1 MNGISKERYTGCLL
15 GGAAGDALG
24 WPVEFDSIGEIRSLF
39 GPRGVREMKPGKGGL
54 YEITDDTQM
63 TLFTA
68 EGLLRAWTRA
78 RHSGSVPD
86 FATALAHSYLDWLAT
101 QREQPEVPGPEAAG
115 SGWLIDVK
123 GLHVRRA
130 PGGTCLSALRAMQ
143 SPAQKV
149 AGNTSKGCGGVM
161 RAAPAGCLAVRI
173 NKSDSTGTALLAFE
187 HGCQAAALTH
197 GDPSGHLP
205 AGVLAT
211 VISSVLQGETVEA
224 GITRSLAI
232 LQGRNGSGEMVA
244 ALKAA
249 LELARDPMVTPS
261 PEVVETLGAGWIGT
275 EALAIGLYCALVA
288 GGDFARGI
296 RLAVNHSGD
305 SDSTGSIAGNI
316 LGALLGEQAIPAEWT
331 EKLELAEVVRQ
342 VGEDLF
348 TAFEGTESWFKK
360 YPAR

>member
-54 YEITDDTQM
+54 FEITDDTQM

-68 EGLLRAWTRA
+68 EGLLRAWAMA

-86 FATALAHSYLDWLAT
+86 FTTALQRSYLSWLT
-101 QREQPEVPGPEAAG
+101 SQEEQPDIKRPESTG
-115 SGWLIDVK
+115 VGWLLDIK

-130 PGGTCLSALRAMQ
+130 PGGTCLSALRDMVL
-143 SPAQKV
+143 SGKKV
-149 AGNTSKGCGGVM
+149 PSNTSKGCGGVM

-173 NKSDSTGTALLAFE
+173 NKSDRTGTALLAFE
-187 HGCQAAALTH
+187 LGRQAAALTH
-197 GDPSGHLP
+197 GHPSGHYP

-211 VISSVLQGETVEA
+211 VVSSVLQGEPVEA

-232 LQGRNGSGEMVA
+232 LQGRSGSGETVSA
-244 ALKAA
+244 VQSA
-249 LELARDPMVTPS
+249 LELSRDPTVTPA

-288 GGDFARGI
+288 GGDFARGV

-316 LGALLGEQAIPAEWT
+316 LGALLGERAIPAAWI

-342 VGEDLF
+342 AGEDLF
-348 TAFEGTESWFKK
+348 TAFEGTGSWLKR

>member
-1 MNGISKERYTGCLL
+1 MNCISKERYTGCLL

-24 WPVEFDSIGEIRSLF
+24 WPVEFDSIDEIRSLF
-39 GPRGVREMKPGKGGL
+39 GPLGIREMKPGKGGF

-68 EGLLRAWTRA
+68 EGLLRAWNQA
-78 RHSGSVPD
+78 RHTGSVPD
-86 FATALAHSYLDWLAT
+86 FATALQRSYL
-101 QREQPEVPGPEAAG
+101 
-115 SGWLIDVK
+115 GWLSTQGEGPHAKGPGDIGAGWLLAIE

-130 PGGTCLSALRAMQ
+130 PGGTCLSALRDMAL
-143 SPAQKV
+143 SGGKA
-149 AGNTSKGCGGVM
+149 ATNTSKGCGGVM

-173 NKSDSTGTALLAFE
+173 NKSDPAGTALLAFE
-187 HGCQAAALTH
+187 LGRQAAALTH
-197 GDPSGHLP
+197 GHPSGHYP

-211 VISSVLQGETVEA
+211 VVSSVLQGETVEA

-232 LQGRNGSGEMVA
+232 LQGRRGSGETVA
-244 ALKAA
+244 SVQAA
-249 LELARDPMVTPS
+249 LELSQDRTVIPS
-261 PEVVETLGAGWIGT
+261 PEVIETLGAGWIGT

-288 GGDFARGI
+288 GEDFARGVG
-296 RLAVNHSGD
+296 LAVNHSGD

-316 LGALLGEQAIPAEWT
+316 LGALLGEQAIPAAWI

-348 TAFEGTESWFKK
+348 TAFEGTESWFKR
-360 YPAR
+360 YPTR